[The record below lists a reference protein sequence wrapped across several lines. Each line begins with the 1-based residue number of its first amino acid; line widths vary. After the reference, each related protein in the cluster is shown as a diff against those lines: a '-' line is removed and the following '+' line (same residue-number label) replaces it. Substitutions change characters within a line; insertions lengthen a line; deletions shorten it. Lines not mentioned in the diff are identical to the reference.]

1 MALAGSQRILTNPF
15 QDYKAIPLEPQKPLS
30 PPELVTGLGLA
41 GLSLACF
48 SKATFFFFFT
58 PKTKTKQDPSQEPWA
73 CCPPLSIMKEGEAS
87 SCCANR
93 GECFVPSHRSGSHS
107 LSLAAVGAMFAS
119 WGQGSGLEQT

>member
-48 SKATFFFFFT
+48 SKATFFFFLL
-58 PKTKTKQDPSQEPWA
+58 PKQRQSKTLVKSPGLA
-73 CCPPLSIMKEGEAS
+73 VLLSAS
-87 SCCANR
+87 
-93 GECFVPSHRSGSHS
+93 
-107 LSLAAVGAMFAS
+107 
-119 WGQGSGLEQT
+119 